1 MAVLHRPRSVGR
13 ITSLVVD
20 TSERGTRIGR
30 ALVAAAEET
39 LASAGCGLGFA
50 DEAPTAF
57 VVRDQ
62 VGSEK
67 LQRDGAIELLVDGFV
82 DDTYPALA
90 KLFEDFVMGNGLAGH
105 DFRVWR

>member
-39 LASAGCGLGFA
+39 LASAGCGLQEIMSNVRLVGAHEFYEYLGYERTSIRLA
-50 DEAPTAF
+50 RIPT
-57 VVRDQ
+57 
-62 VGSEK
+62 
-67 LQRDGAIELLVDGFV
+67 
-82 DDTYPALA
+82 PA
-90 KLFEDFVMGNGLAGH
+90 
-105 DFRVWR
+105 R